1 MGMSDKEKVINSI
14 KYCINHPLCI
24 DCDACN
30 YGGESSV
37 ICDRLIQDALALLK
51 EQQQWV
57 SVKDRLPNEKIN
69 PNTHD
74 FEYVL
79 CYTIFGDVRAYK
91 YGTPMFAKSPHFWD
105 EAECVDEYV
114 THWQYL
120 PEPPKEVSE

>member
-1 MGMSDKEKVINSI
+1 MS
-14 KYCINHPLCI
+14 
-24 DCDACN
+24 
-30 YGGESSV
+30 
-37 ICDRLIQDALALLK
+37 RLIDANALIERIK
-51 EQQQWV
+51 STYCKCCDNYHGIRCRACPTDDAIGEIDDAPTVDAVPVWV

-91 YGTPMFAKSPHFWD
+91 YGTPLLTKLPHFWNGGVRMD
-105 EAECVDEYV
+105 ECV

-120 PEPPKEVSE
+120 PEPPKEVTL